1 MWLRALRLYVFLI
14 AGISLIL
21 TRANAALG
29 DVIMMGTTEMPIG
42 MMFGMGLILLLVVA
56 LFVLGI
62 AALIKYLRS

>member
-21 TRANAALG
+21 TRATAALG

-42 MMFGMGLILLLVVA
+42 MMLAWGLSCSQSSLYSFLE
-56 LFVLGI
+56 
-62 AALIKYLRS
+62 